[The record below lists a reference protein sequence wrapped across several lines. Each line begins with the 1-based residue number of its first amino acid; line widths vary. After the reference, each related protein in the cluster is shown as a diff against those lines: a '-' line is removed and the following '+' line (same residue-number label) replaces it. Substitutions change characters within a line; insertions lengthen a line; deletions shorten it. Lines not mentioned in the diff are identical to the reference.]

1 MSQINLLISCL
12 KQQLKQQGKTYADV
26 AEYLE
31 LSEANVKRM
40 FAQQLLTLERMDA
53 ICAFLGIEISDL
65 LQTMQQMSQR
75 ITQLSLEQEQ
85 MIVSDRKLCLIAICV
100 INQWSLTDILQYYN
114 LTELECIRYLAT
126 LDKLKIIELLPK
138 NKFKLLISRR
148 FNWIPNGPLQQ
159 FFQRYILA
167 DFTRSSFKH
176 EQEKMVCE
184 FGMLS
189 KTSID
194 LFIKKLNHLAQEFL
208 EMNQQD
214 LSEPIQQKQG
224 TACVLMVRPW
234 APSIF
239 DEFIRSNINQ

>member
-1 MSQINLLISCL
+1 MTQTNLLIACL
-12 KQQLKQQGKTYADV
+12 KRQLKNQGKTYADV
-26 AEYLE
+26 AKYLE

-40 FAQQLLTLERMDA
+40 FAQQHLTLERIDT
-53 ICAFLGIEISDL
+53 ICTFLGIEISDL
-65 LQTMQQMSQR
+65 LQIMQQMSQR
-75 ITQLSLEQEQ
+75 MTQLTLEQEE
-85 MIVSDRKLCLIAICV
+85 MLVSDRKLCLIAICI

-138 NKFKLLISRR
+138 NKIKLLISRR

-176 EQEKMVCE
+176 AHEKMVCE

-189 KTSID
+189 DASIN

-214 LSEPIQQKQG
+214 LAEPIQQKHG

-239 DEFIRSNINQ
+239 DEFVRK